1 VTPGPRDLWFLP
13 LGGTGEIGMNLNL
26 YGHDGSWLMV
36 DCGVTFERS
45 PGARQARV
53 EMPDPAFAVANR
65 ARLAGIVATHA
76 HEDHLGALPWLWPLL
91 RAPLYTTPFTAAV
104 LRRKCEGR
112 EAEVPAPLNVVA
124 PGDRR
129 QLGPFTVQ
137 WLPMTHSTPETC
149 ALHVSCPAG
158 SVLHTAD
165 WKIDP
170 APVVGP
176 AFDAAPFAALGDGRL
191 DAVVCDSTNALRPG
205 RSPSEGELA
214 QGLGAALAAQPGRV
228 VVACFAS
235 NVARLRTLLAAGR
248 AAGRYAGLLGRS
260 LRTMADCAR
269 ACGYLAAGD
278 RLAPSSHLG
287 YLPPREVLAI
297 ATGSQGEAGA
307 ALDRLARDN
316 HPDLS
321 LEAGDCV
328 LFSARTIPGNE
339 TAVAR
344 LRQRFGER
352 GITVLHA
359 DDDRGPP
366 LHASGHPC
374 SDELADLYRW
384 LRPRLAVPVH
394 GEPPHLA
401 VNAATARAAGVRLA
415 LTGANGDLFHLAPE
429 PGVRRR
435 AVPTGRWT
443 PAVDGTLQPVSP

>member
-1 VTPGPRDLWFLP
+1 MIPGPRDLWFLP

-91 RAPLYTTPFTAAV
+91 RSPLYTTPFTAAV

-149 ALHVSCPAG
+149 ALHITCPAG

-214 QGLGAALAAQPGRV
+214 QGLGAALAAQRGRV

-235 NVARLRTLLAAGR
+235 NVARLHTLLAAGR

-278 RLAPSSHLG
+278 RLARVP
-287 YLPPREVLAI
+287 LP
-297 ATGSQGEAGA
+297 
-307 ALDRLARDN
+307 
-316 HPDLS
+316 
-321 LEAGDCV
+321 
-328 LFSARTIPGNE
+328 F
-339 TAVAR
+339 
-344 LRQRFGER
+344 
-352 GITVLHA
+352 
-359 DDDRGPP
+359 
-366 LHASGHPC
+366 
-374 SDELADLYRW
+374 
-384 LRPRLAVPVH
+384 
-394 GEPPHLA
+394 
-401 VNAATARAAGVRLA
+401 
-415 LTGANGDLFHLAPE
+415 
-429 PGVRRR
+429 
-435 AVPTGRWT
+435 
-443 PAVDGTLQPVSP
+443 